1 MKKAAIVL
9 LALLMVASFAIV
21 ACSED
26 TPETTTTAAPA
37 SSDTTTQTS
46 APATTAGPAKTLK
59 IGILEA
65 ETGWWAAALGTVTIN
80 VCDAYVD
87 WFNEKG
93 GLTINGETYKV
104 ELVRGDTKSTFDGVA
119 AAANKLIFEDGVKF
133 IVGPTGFYTPAAS
146 PITNPAEVVLFPGWI
161 TNTPGEVD
169 ATTPYGFTSTYSN
182 IPATIAAI
190 KYMRQT
196 YPDVKKVA
204 VIGIDDG
211 VTPYIDPIINEYL
224 AAEGF
229 TRVGGTIEYSNEQED
244 FSPIVSKIL
253 EVKDAE
259 ALLFDRGAV
268 PMSAALMKGL
278 RSSGCELPC
287 VQTVAVTLDDVG
299 AIAGASAEG
308 LSTGHVVRG
317 DPDLTSDMAEI
328 IALYDTKYGATSSV
342 ATQNLV
348 SLDIVLKVIEAAQSL
363 EPSKFKEQFE
373 SMETID
379 TLCGLGTICGEQT
392 IGIKHLVSH
401 PWSMARYEGGKVIP
415 GGWIDPGLIP

>member
-1 MKKAAIVL
+1 MKRSVVL
-9 LALLMVASFAIV
+9 VLAMLMVVSLIAMG
-21 ACSED
+21 CSES
-26 TPETTTTAAPA
+26 TPETTAGTVPTD
-37 SSDTTTQTS
+37 SEVTTQTS
-46 APATTAGPAKTLK
+46 APTTGEAEVLK
-59 IGILEA
+59 IGIVEA
-65 ETGWWAAALGTVTIN
+65 ETGWWAPALGIVTLQ

-87 WFNEKG
+87 WFNDKG
-93 GLTINGETYKV
+93 GLTVNGQNYKV
-104 ELVRGDTKSTFDGVA
+104 ELVKGDTKSTFDGVA
-119 AAANKLIFEDGVKF
+119 AAANKLIYEDEVKF

-146 PITNPAEVVLFPGWI
+146 AITNPAEVVLFPGWI

-169 ATTPYGFTSTYSN
+169 ATTPYGFTSTYGN

-196 YPDVKKVA
+196 YPDVEKVA

-211 VTPYIDPIINEYL
+211 VTPYVDPIIEKYF
-224 AAEGF
+224 AEEGF
-229 TRVGGTIEYSNEQED
+229 TRVGGKIEYSNEQED
-244 FSPIVSKIL
+244 FSPIVSKIR

-299 AIAGASAEG
+299 AIAGDSAEG

-317 DPDLTSDMAEI
+317 DPELTPDMAEI
-328 IALYDTKYGATSSV
+328 IARYDADYGATSSL

-348 SLDIVLKVIEAAQSL
+348 SLDIVLRVIAEAQSL
-363 EPSKFKEQFE
+363 EPMAFKEHFE
-373 SMETID
+373 QMEIVD
-379 TLCGLGTICGEQT
+379 TLCGPGKICGEQT

-401 PWSMARYEGGKVIP
+401 PWSIARYENGKVVP
-415 GGWIDPGLIP
+415 GGWIDPGIIP